1 MISPSTE
8 PTNQKS
14 SAKILFFSQLR
25 NKAASFFIKT
35 CRLVIGF
42 AADGLFF
49 YVNAELSLFSIERFF
64 ELIAGLIDSLLSGL
78 VLFDSLN

>member
-49 YVNAELSLFSIERFF
+49 YVNTELSLFSIERFF

>member
-1 MISPSTE
+1 MINPSIE

-49 YVNAELSLFSIERFF
+49 YVNTELSLFSIERFF